1 MGDWKRAIA
10 IDFDGTICES
20 KYPDIGK
27 PNWNIINQAIQEQ
40 AHGAGLILW
49 TCREG
54 ELLSDAVRACVEWGL
69 YFDAINDSLPEWK
82 ERFGSDC
89 RKIGADEYWDDK
101 AIPVRNGCLVYCP
114 YEYGLNA
121 NGK

>member
-40 AHGAGLILW
+40 AHGAGLIAARSARMSIGMIRQSLQ
-49 TCREG
+49 EMAV
-54 ELLSDAVRACVEWGL
+54 LSIALTSMA
-69 YFDAINDSLPEWK
+69 
-82 ERFGSDC
+82 
-89 RKIGADEYWDDK
+89 
-101 AIPVRNGCLVYCP
+101 
-114 YEYGLNA
+114 
-121 NGK
+121 